1 MNSHLS
7 SVPWTTPALW
17 QEANASLADAIQT
30 HGHAL
35 AGSRRQAWQTRRLLE
50 SIFPHMD
57 VLCEQTCP
65 ACTDIC
71 CQRAWVWTDFR
82 DLLFCHL
89 AGVDPPGRQLLNR
102 EGGHCRYGGP
112 EGCRLERIRRPFVC
126 TWYLC
131 PEQMQR
137 LRQAPTKMKI
147 VSESLQQIKSCRKK
161 METSFIR
168 AVS

>member
-1 MNSHLS
+1 MNSHFS
-7 SVPWTTPALW
+7 SVPWTTPAQW

-30 HGHAL
+30 QGPAL
-35 AGSRRQAWQTRRLLE
+35 AGSCRQAWQARRLLE

-57 VLCEQTCP
+57 VLCRQTCP

-71 CQRAWVWTDFR
+71 CQRAWVWADFR

-89 AGVDPPGRQLLNR
+89 AGVDPPGRQLLSR
-102 EGGHCRYGGP
+102 TGDHCRYGGP
-112 EGCRLERIRRPFVC
+112 EGCRLDRIRRPFVC

-131 PEQMQR
+131 PAQMQR
-137 LRQAPTKMKI
+137 LRETPAEMQI
-147 VSESLQQIKSCRKK
+147 ISESLQQIKSCRKK